1 MARRKLTARS
11 MSSTTW
17 PSSSSSSRRRSAATS
32 VQRPIA
38 SIASCSPARAAVSGL
53 LASCAMTDGSAASSR
68 NGSTWGFG
76 ACAAAS
82 RRSSRPRH
90 SPVSSSV
97 RRSRLRR
104 SRPSGGGAGGR
115 GRTGAITQGTLRLAR
130 EPTQRPPC
138 RMGTFQRRSVE
149 SRSTLGPATEP
160 ASLHSFGSSWARAE
174 TSNRVTGR
182 PSATLACRRIS
193 RRPSPKASVSLTP
206 TPVGRSKPERLRPS
220 PAAVTMRRQIRLVR
234 GALSYI
240 CAAPAV
246 PSSNSPPGGG
256 VCGVMSSMVGGSPLL
271 RVVAALAAAPLAA
284 QQPAG
289 AWDSVARAL
298 GRSGPAGGETY
309 RATFPRTDLQ
319 VSVSGVRIAPALALT
334 SWAAFAGSPDSAD
347 VMGDLVLAEGEVADV
362 VAALLDGGLDVTAIH
377 HHLLGESPRVLYVH
391 YHGRGRGVVLATKL
405 RMVLART
412 ATPLEPGAASR
423 TPNGALRAT
432 LDTAA
437 IFETLGLRGRIV
449 SEVAQFGVATSG
461 SRVTLGGRPVPLALG
476 MATAINLQPLSATR
490 ALATGDFVLAA
501 ERVAPVV
508 QALTAMGIHV
518 TALHNHLVGEEPRAY
533 FVHFW
538 GDGEPVALAKGLR
551 AALDAAR

>member
-97 RRSRLRR
+97 RRSRLCR

-115 GRTGAITQGTLRLAR
+115 GRTGAITQGTSRLAR

-138 RMGTFQRRSVE
+138 WMGTFQRRSVE

-206 TPVGRSKPERLRPS
+206 TPAGRSKPERLRPS

-271 RVVAALAAAPLAA
+271 RVVAALLD
-284 QQPAG
+284 AG
-289 AWDSVARAL
+289 L
-298 GRSGPAGGETY
+298 E
-309 RATFPRTDLQ
+309 
-319 VSVSGVRIAPALALT
+319 
-334 SWAAFAGSPDSAD
+334 
-347 VMGDLVLAEGEVADV
+347 
-362 VAALLDGGLDVTAIH
+362 VTAIH

-391 YHGRGRGVVLATKL
+391 YHGHGRGVVLATRL
-405 RMVLART
+405 RMVLTRT
-412 ATPLEPGAASR
+412 GTPLEPGLPGAAPR
-423 TPNGALRAT
+423 TPNGAPRAT

-437 IFETLGLRGRIV
+437 IFETLGVRGRLV
-449 SEVAQFGVATSG
+449 SDVAQFGIATSG
-461 SRVTLGGRPVPLALG
+461 SRVTLAGRPVPLALG
-476 MATAINLQPLSATR
+476 MATALNLQPLSASR
-490 ALATGDFVLAA
+490 ALATGDFVLSA
-501 ERVAPVV
+501 ERVAPVI
-508 QALTAMGIHV
+508 QALTAAGIHV